1 GFLRQTKFII
11 SLPVI
16 KKELTNDEKIEIS
29 EELSYFEKYILLV
42 EDETAI
48 SDVQYR
54 VLTHDPCNHK
64 VDIAINGQIA
74 IDLFDRNEYNFISL
88 DYILPG
94 DINGID
100 VYNHIRETNKII
112 PILFISGNLDFIEFI
127 KELKQKDTNVEHLSK
142 PCQNKDYVSSINRLL
157 ERTSN
162 LD

>member
-1 GFLRQTKFII
+1 M
-11 SLPVI
+11 
-16 KKELTNDEKIEIS
+16 
-29 EELSYFEKYILLV
+29 
-42 EDETAI
+42 
-48 SDVQYR
+48 
-54 VLTHDPCNHK
+54 THDPCNHK